1 MTTEINNLFELCM
14 TIPEF
19 AKVVKPALFPPHPFV
34 NLLGKNSRPSTK
46 CSLNQHIPSW
56 NRFLGIN
63 SRRQLLL
70 KNVMRGT
77 KAERERVI
85 LNLSHGSHTD
95 EDIVFFYNNVYDL
108 HVMPNRGQHYVEIA
122 KMVKASLVWHDCPDV
137 NATNAPDFYDEYGD
151 YDEYGEYGEYD
162 EHDEHDEYN
171 EYDIMMRCPDVLEL
185 IESLRSNWNS
195 NSYELLEKYGNYF
208 KYIEATTSNKI

>member
-1 MTTEINNLFELCM
+1 MTDAIYNLFELCM

-19 AKVVKPALFPPHPFV
+19 VKAVKPALFPPHPFV
-34 NLLGKNSRPSTK
+34 NLLGKNSRPSTN

-70 KNVMRGT
+70 KYVIRGT
-77 KAERERVI
+77 TDERERVI
-85 LNLSHGSHTD
+85 LSLSSGSHTD
-95 EDIVFFYNNVYDL
+95 EDIVFFYNNVYNL
-108 HVMPNRGQHYVEIA
+108 HVMPNRGQHYVEIV

-137 NATNAPDFYDEYGD
+137 TATNGPDFYRKANDE
-151 YDEYGEYGEYD
+151 YDEYDEYD
-162 EHDEHDEYN
+162 YDEYN
-171 EYDIMMRCPDVLEL
+171 EYDIMMRCVRGDQMEL
-185 IESLRSNWNS
+185 IESLRWNWNS

-208 KYIEATTSNKI
+208 KYIEATI